1 MSGLRLERQADNDM
15 ADIGAGN
22 RIDRQDGGSVSG
34 MGKHSALTKGQR
46 WLLVGFA
53 ALGAVLTPL
62 SFLVMFLTVNALLG
76 PYMDGWAWAVPVGT
90 EAGFLG
96 LFFADILLEARRRP
110 ALLLHVA
117 PYAFAVV
124 SLWLNAAAAH
134 GDVVGMVGHSVLP
147 MVFFG
152 YLLAAKLLAR
162 RLSVSDRERQL
173 EMAVSDAVAHARDIL
188 RSADRWWRLR
198 APVLLRRQLRS
209 RRLPATVMAAIKGGI
224 GDGGASRWE
233 PVVESWITRSLAL
246 PEGVSAL
253 LTAARA
259 EASES
264 ALQSDSRSAPQDT
277 LAVTPEV
284 TPVAPPETPP
294 VVPPE
299 VPARRRRVV
308 PAKATNDQLADLI
321 LDAVEDPSELNPY
334 KVNKTLKEH
343 CGGKG
348 VGEARAALL
357 VDLAQRKHRE
367 RRVVPM
373 ARRA

>member
-1 MSGLRLERQADNDM
+1 MN
-15 ADIGAGN
+15 
-22 RIDRQDGGSVSG
+22 G
-34 MGKHSALTKGQR
+34 MGKHSADLTTGQR
-46 WLLVGFA
+46 QLLAGFA
-53 ALGAVLTPL
+53 FLGAVLTPL
-62 SFLVMFLTVNALLG
+62 SFLVMLLTVNDLLG
-76 PYMDGWAWAVPVGT
+76 PYMDGWAWTVPSGT

-96 LFFADILLEARRRP
+96 LFLADILLEARRRP
-110 ALLLHVA
+110 ALLLHLA
-117 PYAFAVV
+117 PYAFAAV
-124 SLWLNAAAAH
+124 SLWLNAAAAR

-162 RLSVSDRERQL
+162 RLSVTDRERRM
-173 EMAVSDAVAHARDIL
+173 ETAVADAVAHARDIL

-209 RRLPATVMAAIKGGI
+209 RRLPATVMAAIEGGI

-233 PVVESWITRSLAL
+233 PVVEAWITRSLAL

-253 LTAARA
+253 LAAARA

-264 ALQSDSRSAPQDT
+264 ALQSDSRSALAT
-277 LAVTPEV
+277 ASAVTPEV
-284 TPVAPPETPP
+284 PP
-294 VVPPE
+294 VVTPETIPVVPSE

-321 LDAVEDPSELNPY
+321 LDAVEDPAELNPY

-357 VDLAQRKHRE
+357 VDLAQRMHRE
-367 RRVVPM
+367 HRVVPM
-373 ARRA
+373 TRRA